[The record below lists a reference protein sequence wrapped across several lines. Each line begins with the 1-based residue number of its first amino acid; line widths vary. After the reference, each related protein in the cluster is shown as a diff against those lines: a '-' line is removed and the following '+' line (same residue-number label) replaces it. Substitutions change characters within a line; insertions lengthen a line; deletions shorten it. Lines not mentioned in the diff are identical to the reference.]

1 MKPLFIG
8 AALAAVVSGVS
19 GTAAAG
25 TWRVGDLG
33 EMPSRRSCM
42 SIASEVVES
51 YIEKYGGLST
61 SGNTEDAD
69 SWEYYG
75 WNLRPGDIDIVILC
89 TVVASQVNA
98 FYIMHSDSDDA
109 DNADIAA
116 DRIRRLWDQL
126 N

>member
-25 TWRVGDLG
+25 NFKVGDLG
-33 EMPSRRSCM
+33 EMPSRRICM